1 MRKLFIWVPLVIFV
15 AFAGLAIWALVA
27 PPSRDIPSRLVGQQL
42 PEFALDPQ
50 IAGRPGLSR
59 ADFRGGEARMINVFG
74 SWCIPCRVENP
85 QLVEL
90 ARAGVPIDAVAVRDT
105 PAQVQAFLAQYGDPF
120 ERIGADP
127 NGRFQ
132 VMLGSAGVPESFIV
146 DGAGVIRYQHI
157 GEIRPEQVPEIIEKW
172 REASR

>member
-1 MRKLFIWVPLVIFV
+1 M
-15 AFAGLAIWALVA
+15 
-27 PPSRDIPSRLVGQQL
+27 
-42 PEFALDPQ
+42 
-50 IAGRPGLSR
+50 
-59 ADFRGGEARMINVFG
+59 
-74 SWCIPCRVENP
+74 
-85 QLVEL
+85 
-90 ARAGVPIDAVAVRDT
+90 PIDAVAVRDT

-120 ERIGADP
+120 QRIGADP